1 MVAPNRIV
9 APNVIRRR
17 RRLISWAFFI
27 PANFSNV
34 AVGAQQSVSSK
45 LDAETDFVV
54 LGLHLGVY
62 FNSSVN
68 LTTAA
73 GISAL
78 ATNNGT
84 MQKLYRQAAVNAAT
98 LTNGHLGHMT
108 LKISNNDRLWM
119 PDEVRADLLTGEPAY
134 TVQVAFRKPI
144 LLPANSTVLATLKN
158 NLPAS
163 IGGASSPPI
172 DAQLLYVGRKQKWVV
187 DE

>member
-119 PDEVRADLLTGEPAY
+119 PDEVRADLLTGEPGN
-134 TVQVAFRKPI
+134 VFLLPEPI